1 MDRSDYIQGVTRT
14 KVLETRLL
22 SRAKLD
28 RMIDAN
34 NINEV
39 IKILNETEYS
49 NAIAGISRGE
59 EYEKILSNEIKRVFQ
74 LMREI
79 TKDQV
84 VVDLVALKYDYHN
97 LKVLIKEKEYNKDFS
112 QVYMTTGTINIQ
124 RIKSAYLEDDY
135 NDIYPEFKAAIEAVT
150 LDFKNNKDPQRIE
163 LIIDRFYF
171 EHLYKMAKQT
181 KIELFINYVK
191 DMIDFINIK
200 SAIRLKKQGKDFRF
214 FEDVILENGNI
225 ERDEILSTFTDS
237 IDNMISKFRNSKIST
252 ALLKGL
258 EAFKNT
264 NRLSDFEKY
273 MDNYLMDINKQSKNI
288 NIGPEPIFSYLVAK
302 EAEIKTLRI
311 IMVSKLNNLSP
322 NVIREKVRDL
332 YV

>member
-124 RIKSAYLEDDY
+124 RIKSAYLENDY